1 MSLYDCFI
9 DFNSKITISDSK
21 KESILK
27 SRNAIRDVIRNY
39 FKNELKLNQPKFRI
53 QGSFSINT
61 ALQPIEENEVDI
73 DDGLYLQ
80 YVDADDKTLWPTPKE
95 IHKII
100 MQALENQTKDGCED
114 KSSCVRVI
122 YRNDYHVDIP
132 IYIMKDSHAL
142 LANKKTNEWQLSD
155 SKDFRDWFFKNRQN
169 EQTTRIVKYLKAWR
183 DNNEI
188 KMASIELTILAV
200 QHHIKDDND
209 AVAIQK
215 TVESIYTE
223 LNSSRC
229 IMKPV
234 APKENL
240 WEDKTDIDTV
250 LKKIKQLKDD
260 LESAVTNSSEHRASL
275 ILREQFGDRFP
286 LIEDAEDSNSLRNY
300 NTGPKP
306 WKML

>member
-1 MSLYDCFI
+1 MSLHDCFI

-155 SKDFRDWFFKNRQN
+155 SKDFRDCFFKNRQN

-223 LNSSRC
+223 LNSSRR

>member
-1 MSLYDCFI
+1 MSLHDCFI
-9 DFNSKITISDSK
+9 DFNSKITISANK

-27 SRNAIRDVIRNY
+27 SRNTIRDVIRNY
-39 FKNELKLNQPKFRI
+39 FKDELRLNQPKFKI
-53 QGSFSINT
+53 QGSFAINT
-61 ALQPIEENEVDI
+61 ALQPIKENEVDI

-80 YVDADDKTLWPTPKE
+80 YADDEDSWPTPRE
-95 IHKII
+95 IHKTV

-114 KSSCVRVI
+114 KSNCIRVI

-142 LANKKTNEWQLSD
+142 LANKKANEWQTSD
-155 SKDFRDWFFKNRQN
+155 SKDFKDWFFENRQN

-183 DNNEI
+183 DYKEI

-200 QHHIKDDND
+200 THHIKDDND
-209 AVAIQK
+209 AVAVQK

-234 APKENL
+234 APYENL

-250 LKKIKQLKDD
+250 LAKIKQLKGD
-260 LESAVTNSSEHRASL
+260 LEFAVTNSSEHRASL
-275 ILREQFGDRFP
+275 ILREQFGDKFP
-286 LIEDAEDSNSLRNY
+286 LIKDAEDSNSLRSY
-300 NTGPKP
+300 DIGPKP

>member
-1 MSLYDCFI
+1 MSLHDCFI

-142 LANKKTNEWQLSD
+142 LADKKTNEWQLSD

-183 DNNEI
+183 DYKEI

-200 QHHIKDDND
+200 IHHIKDDND
-209 AVAIQK
+209 AVAVQK

-286 LIEDAEDSNSLRNY
+286 LIEDADDSNSLRNY